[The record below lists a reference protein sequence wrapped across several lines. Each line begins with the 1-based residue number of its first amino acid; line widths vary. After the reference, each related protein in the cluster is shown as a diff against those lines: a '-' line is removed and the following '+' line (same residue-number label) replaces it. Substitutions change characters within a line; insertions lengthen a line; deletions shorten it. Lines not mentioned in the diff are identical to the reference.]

1 MLFHKSWFSINS
13 KSERW
18 RRLKRRQYDHMQ
30 IPSFWQR
37 KLEKRNANSQC
48 YKKAQERTIS
58 LKNKI
63 GHLKHY
69 FLSIPLK
76 SLDFEHCPFR
86 TESLFRKLKT
96 VGVDLT
102 WCWFQRWA
110 SGRILASLGVQHC
123 SFGSSF
129 SIKFVHLPTKK
140 AEKNLRIPQ
149 QR

>member
-1 MLFHKSWFSINS
+1 MLFHESWFSINS

-18 RRLKRRQYDHMQ
+18 RRLKRQYDH
-30 IPSFWQR
+30 IKVPSFWQR
-37 KLEKRNANSQC
+37 KLEKRNANRQC
-48 YKKAQERTIS
+48 YKKAQKRTIS

-76 SLDFEHCPFR
+76 SLDFEHCPFWAD
-86 TESLFRKLKT
+86 SLFRKLKT
-96 VGVDLT
+96 VKMDLI

-110 SGRILASLGVQHC
+110 LGRILASLGVQYGN
-123 SFGSSF
+123 FGSSF
-129 SIKFVHLPTKK
+129 SIKSVHLPTKK